1 MIWHNCHKIKIVKT
15 INQENRM
22 SFYNP
27 FESNDAGIM
36 GNLQEND
43 LPDFLEEEDEDVQE
57 YINSFLYFH

>member
-1 MIWHNCHKIKIVKT
+1 
-15 INQENRM
+15 M

-43 LPDFLEEEDEDVQE
+43 LPDFLEEEDEDVQDLPAPPPDPTE
-57 YINSFLYFH
+57 ADLPELPF